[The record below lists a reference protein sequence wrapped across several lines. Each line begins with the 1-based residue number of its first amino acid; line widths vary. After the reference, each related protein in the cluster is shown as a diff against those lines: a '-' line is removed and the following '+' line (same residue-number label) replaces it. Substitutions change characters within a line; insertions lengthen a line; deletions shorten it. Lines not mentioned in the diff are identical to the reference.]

1 MYSFLTCRRFLHNK
15 EVDNTDIY
23 LEIYIFRVDNYAG
36 NASGEQSSSENCNQ
50 FSVLGSGIWTWNVY
64 LLDKV
69 YFNCFYIYRL
79 ECMICTHFIIKGLIP
94 FQVFFFFSAGF
105 KTLIVTI
112 CLLCVFF
119 LSKLNWFFMYFNV
132 WYVPAN
138 CICFFIF
145 HMVCN
150 GIYMVMGFDDTLFYH
165 VVLNT

>member
-119 LSKLNWFFMYFNV
+119 LSKLSWFLCILMYGMYLLIVSVFS
-132 WYVPAN
+132 
-138 CICFFIF
+138 FFIWF
-145 HMVCN
+145 VMVF
-150 GIYMVMGFDDTLFYH
+150 IW
-165 VVLNT
+165 